1 MKNPVFRAMA
11 GASAAAFL
19 WHAAP
24 ASAQVDPPA
33 LATPSTSNFDLKA
46 PGVDMSGVWE
56 IEHYVGSGAPIQKRI
71 LHDEDGNPA
80 PFLPWAQKIY
90 DHNIDEEKK
99 GHTYAGGPT
108 FCLPHGMPQMMTAA
122 TYPVEIFQSGKDFAF
137 VHELQRN
144 YRIIHL
150 DRGHL
155 QPDDINPNYM
165 GDSVGHWEGD
175 TLVVDT
181 IGLSKKTTFD
191 MMGAPHTD
199 QLHVVEH
206 IRLLNPNQWEDRLTI
221 DDPGTFS
228 HPWTERVTYRRV
240 KPGDEVMEYICLDGN
255 RNAVVN
261 GLVTI
266 DGKPRGDGKKPA
278 AKTAAKKAAQ
288 TSAAAHPANG

>member
-1 MKNPVFRAMA
+1 MPINPRHARGLI
-11 GASAAAFL
+11 GASAAAL
-19 WHAAP
+19 AAALLLHAAP
-24 ASAQVDPPA
+24 ALAADPPQDGPA
-33 LATPSTSNFDLKA
+33 PATPSTGPGFDLKA

-56 IEHYVGSGAPIQKRI
+56 IEHYVGSGAPIQRRI
-71 LHDEDGNPA
+71 LHDMEGKPA

-90 DHNIDEEKK
+90 DHNIEQEKL

-122 TYPVEIFQSGKDFAF
+122 TYPIEIFQSAKDVAF

-155 QPDDINPNYM
+155 AADDITPNFM

-181 IGLSKKTTFD
+181 VGLSKKTTFD

-199 QLHVVEH
+199 QLHTVERY
-206 IRLLNPNQWEDRLTI
+206 RLLNPNQFEILITI

-228 HPWTERVTYRRV
+228 HPWTERVTYKRV

-261 GLVTI
+261 GMVTI
-266 DGKPRGDGKKPA
+266 DGKPRGDTAKKSAKPKKPA
-278 AKTAAKKAAQ
+278 
-288 TSAAAHPANG
+288 

>member
-1 MKNPVFRAMA
+1 MTALLFHRLCGV
-11 GASAAAFL
+11 SAAAIGAAL
-19 WHAAP
+19 ALQAAP
-24 ASAQVDPPA
+24 ALAQEDAPAPA
-33 LATPSTSNFDLKA
+33 LPSSGPGFDLKA

-56 IEHYVGSGAPIQKRI
+56 IEHYVGSGAPLSKRI

-90 DHNIDEEKK
+90 DHNIEEEKK

-108 FCLPHGMPQMMTAA
+108 YCLPHGMPQMMTAA
-122 TYPVEIFQSGKDFAF
+122 AYPVEIFQSNKDFAF

-155 QPDDINPNYM
+155 AADDISPNYM

-181 IGLSKKTTFD
+181 IGLSRKTTFD
-191 MMGAPHTD
+191 MLGAPHTD
-199 QLHVVEH
+199 QLHVIEH
-206 IRLLNPNQWEDRLTI
+206 IRLLNKDQWEDKITI

-240 KPGDEVMEYICLDGN
+240 KPRDEVMEYICLDGN

-261 GLVTI
+261 GMVTI
-266 DGKPRGDGKKPA
+266 DGKPRGAASGRKTGGKGA
-278 AKTAAKKAAQ
+278 GKAPDQ
-288 TSAAAHPANG
+288 G

>member
-1 MKNPVFRAMA
+1 MA
-11 GASAAAFL
+11 PKALCRFAIGAFAASLAL
-19 WHAAP
+19 GAAP
-24 ASAQVDPPA
+24 KPAHAQEGLDAAP
-33 LATPSTSNFDLKA
+33 ATPSTGPGFTLKA

-56 IEHYVGSGAPIQKRI
+56 IEHYVGSGAPLDKRI
-71 LHDEDGNPA
+71 LHDMDGKPA

-99 GHTYAGGPT
+99 GHTFVGGPT
-108 FCLPHGMPQMMTAA
+108 KCLPHGMPQMMTAA
-122 TYPVEIFQSGKDFAF
+122 TYPVEIFQSAKDFAF

-155 QPDDINPNYM
+155 AADDITPDYM

-191 MMGAPHTD
+191 MLGAPHTD
-199 QLHVVEH
+199 QLHLVER
-206 IRLLNPNQWEDRLTI
+206 IRLLNPSQFEDQITI

-228 HPWTERVTYRRV
+228 HAWTERVTYKRV
-240 KPGDEVMEYICLDGN
+240 KPGDEIMEYICLDGN
-255 RNAVVN
+255 RNQVVG

-266 DGKPRGDGKKPA
+266 DGKPRSGTDAKAPASKK
-278 AKTAAKKAAQ
+278 K
-288 TSAAAHPANG
+288 G